1 MTLTTLN
8 IDIKINTEGN
18 ISTRALGNGALG
30 NRKKNQESS
39 GKGRWSTDGKTPG
52 TNEMDC
58 RKPWRRF
65 RIPHDESR

>member
-30 NRKKNQESS
+30 NRKKKS
-39 GKGRWSTDGKTPG
+39 GIKWERSLKY
-52 TNEMDC
+52 
-58 RKPWRRF
+58 
-65 RIPHDESR
+65 